1 MKLDYSIDIT
11 QQGERKKLLGLLIYM
26 FILTLILLLAGCG
39 LTQYRTKLILPDGKE
54 VNLESNIPSAV
65 EGINESGTYKI
76 DQRGLSIIEK
86 LIPKNIRI
94 EK

>member
-1 MKLDYSIDIT
+1 MRYLIIALC
-11 QQGERKKLLGLLIYM
+11 LLCS
-26 FILTLILLLAGCG
+26 CG

>member
-39 LTQYRTKLILPDGKE
+39 LVKYSTEAYIDGVKKVE
-54 VNLESNIPSAV
+54 VKSNVPSKV
-65 EGINESGTYKI
+65 TVDGIEV
-76 DQRGLSIIEK
+76 DQRSSGSWFDKLFPQNVKIEK
-86 LIPKNIRI
+86 
-94 EK
+94 